1 MRKKME
7 RFQTKSHN
15 VYIANI
21 KLIFI
26 AKLLAY

>member
-7 RFQTKSHN
+7 RFQTKSY

-21 KLIFI
+21 EQIFA
-26 AKLLAY
+26 AKLLPY